1 MGPPSALGKRRQAFP
16 NLTECQYAQVQK
28 CLVPS
33 FRPGD
38 YAWLGLDADGLR
50 NAVRVEQKAAHSS
63 TFLPSSLPRSKLSS
77 TPARGDSRKNSTM
90 LFGCRDRLTR
100 WL

>member
-16 NLTECQYAQVQK
+16 NLAERQYAQVQK
-28 CLVPS
+28 CLVHS

-38 YAWLGLDADGLR
+38 YAWLGLDADELR
-50 NAVRVEQKAAHSS
+50 NAIRVEQEATHSS
-63 TFLPSSLPRSKLSS
+63 TSLPSSLSRSKLSS
-77 TPARGDSRKNSTM
+77 NPDRGDSRKNSTM